1 MADIAMDR
9 EESRPRRLAPASA
22 IRDDIRMFLAVLTVV
37 LAMGGVGLFLHAS
50 IAQVAEQLGARMTSM
65 EARMTGLENR
75 IGGVEGRVGGLEQE
89 LRVLNTRLGRIE
101 GALGVRPAVDEAD

>member
-9 EESRPRRLAPASA
+9 DESRPRRLAPASP

-65 EARMTGLENR
+65 EARMTG
-75 IGGVEGRVGGLEQE
+75 VEQE
-89 LRVLNTRLGRIE
+89 IRELNTRVGRIE
-101 GALGVRPAVDEAD
+101 GALGVRPATNEED

>member
-9 EESRPRRLAPASA
+9 DESRPRRLAPASP

-50 IAQVAEQLGARMTSM
+50 IAQVAEQLGSRMTS
-65 EARMTGLENR
+65 LENR
-75 IGGVEGRVGGLEQE
+75 IGGVEGRVGGLERE
-89 LRVLNTRLGRIE
+89 LRVLNTRVGRIE

>member
-1 MADIAMDR
+1 MTGVTMDR
-9 EESRPRRLAPASA
+9 EESHPRRHAPASP

-37 LAMGGVGLFLHAS
+37 LAMSGVGLFLHAS
-50 IAQVAEQLGARMTSM
+50 LAQVAERLGARMTSL
-65 EARMTGLENR
+65 EARMTGVENR

-101 GALGVRPAVDEAD
+101 GALGVRPAIDEAD

>member
-1 MADIAMDR
+1 MADIAMNRD
-9 EESRPRRLAPASA
+9 ESRPRRLAPASP

-50 IAQVAEQLGARMTSM
+50 IAQVAEQLGARMTS
-65 EARMTGLENR
+65 LENR